1 VLQALL
7 GGLGANYIRGAM
19 LAYSG
24 VSGGLKQAGVPGDFN
39 NLYVQM
45 LRDTKAGIELKDL
58 KHLEATLKEVAPDL
72 FRDFQRGLTKVGRP
86 AANEMRKTFK
96 KIGEKG
102 PIWKPRPNRF
112 YDSMYSSYVSNI
124 SWYQTKFA
132 TGRKGI
138 DVNYKNRKKSADF
151 SKLRGGSDGT
161 LGIVRIAVKS
171 PAYIMADITG
181 RGSKRK
187 ATGSLSREY
196 RIHAFGQSPY
206 VTRRHKVDAQNVQN
220 WIDAL
225 NGGKARLSGKPSRYA
240 YPTLE
245 KHGPKFAQNV
255 TSVLNSTITELNRR
269 LAA

>member
-1 VLQALL
+1 
-7 GGLGANYIRGAM
+7 M

-72 FRDFQRGLTKVGRP
+72 FRGFQRGLTKVGRP

-151 SKLRGGSDGT
+151 SKLRSGSDGT

-206 VTRRHKVDAQNVQN
+206 VTRRHKVNAQNVQN

-245 KHGPKFAQNV
+245 KHGPKFADNV